1 MSDDFVVFL
10 VYAGCYGLMVGYA
23 AYLHRRLRKTK
34 D

>member
-10 VYAGCYGLMVGYA
+10 VYAACYGSILGYA
-23 AYLHRRLRKTK
+23 VYLHRRLRKTE